1 MYCIFVFLS
10 LFSCN
15 ITGQIN
21 GHREVNIFAIRYTIF
36 FLFELTLH
44 TFNLSVLLLNIS
56 FRWRVAVWLQGGG
69 CYRTIVDTRS
79 LYQKSVAQCE
89 YKIIINIFKRY
100 KNVYFSFWID
110 ESKFLYIYIR
120 LKICEV
126 LNMVLVWFS
135 KRQIVRKKGF
145 QYEIILQLCECI

>member
-1 MYCIFVFLS
+1 MHKRSRMPRAYTMQRDACSYYRGKFFLFLNELYHLVYCIFVFLS

-89 YKIIINIFKRY
+89 YQKL
-100 KNVYFSFWID
+100 
-110 ESKFLYIYIR
+110 KFIKL
-120 LKICEV
+120 
-126 LNMVLVWFS
+126 
-135 KRQIVRKKGF
+135 
-145 QYEIILQLCECI
+145 